1 MAIPKKLRLFTMY
14 VDGTNHIGKI
24 PSITLPKITR
34 KTEDFQGGGMLGAA
48 AVDLGLDS
56 GALDASMIVGGVVE
70 ELILKYGGDID
81 GLRMRFVGEI
91 YSGGTS
97 SLLEVEMRG
106 RMTEID
112 QGEAKQGD
120 DTNHT
125 YAIKNTYYK
134 LSVDD
139 KPLLEI
145 DLLNFIYKRNGQNLY
160 PDRIVSALGLGN

>member
-24 PSITLPKITR
+24 PSVTLPKITR

-70 ELILKYGGDID
+70 ELILKYGSDID